1 MYAVTTITYANNVTV
16 MVSISKLVSKSLYF
30 SDYGRRLGSYIK
42 QNQITRNAEF
52 KHLAFKH
59 SSFCKFQFRTKA

>member
-1 MYAVTTITYANNVTV
+1 MLTNITYANNVTV
-16 MVSISKLVSKSLYF
+16 MVSISKLVRQVALDI

-59 SSFCKFQFRTKA
+59 SSFCKLQFRTKA